1 VRARGDID
9 HKLSCSS
16 NTAST
21 SIVHPLGSEATPT
34 TDLAPLPRSPKISIN
49 VSLNP
54 FIISGCRPPPDA
66 GSATTNPF
74 AFTSRLTWFKL
85 PSSFRNTLNIV
96 SAHAR
101 AARTPFAASAAG
113 PRCDSAVGARGPMPL
128 TWSVFPTST
137 QKLYVPAGAGGG
149 GSSSGG

>member
-1 VRARGDID
+1 M
-9 HKLSCSS
+9 
-16 NTAST
+16 
-21 SIVHPLGSEATPT
+21 
-34 TDLAPLPRSPKISIN
+34 PRSPKISII

-54 FIISGCRPPPDA
+54 FIISGCRPPTDAGA
-66 GSATTNPF
+66 GSATTTNPF
-74 AFTSRLTWFKL
+74 AFTSRLIWFKL
-85 PSSFRNTLNIV
+85 PSFFRNTLNIV